1 MSNTVRMRYVLNDS
15 FLQFLKS
22 KLTLAWSNSCLHCK
36 LDNCSLSKYI
46 YSFLLS
52 QCFHNVSLVMYSF
65 KCVLG
70 SKVGFVI
77 VQKKSLQKLN
87 SSGQEKWMWIVQNSL
102 TFSNSSSQVGCCHQ
116 KETREIVSCGLGTSC
131 VGQCSDRGASLC
143 PSGVC
148 SGTPADWVGCW
159 CRQCVNIY
167 FICTWTLS
175 SAMWCS
181 ET

>member
-46 YSFLLS
+46 YSFLLN
-52 QCFHNVSLVMYSF
+52 QCFHNVSPVMYSF

-87 SSGQEKWMWIVQNSL
+87 SSGQEKWMWTVQNS
-102 TFSNSSSQVGCCHQ
+102 TISRWHSQTGAA
-116 KETREIVSCGLGTSC
+116 KWAAATRRKQERLSAVVLERAVSASARIAEPHFVLLESALEPRQIGLDVDAGS
-131 VGQCSDRGASLC
+131 V
-143 PSGVC
+143 
-148 SGTPADWVGCW
+148 
-159 CRQCVNIY
+159 
-167 FICTWTLS
+167 
-175 SAMWCS
+175 
-181 ET
+181 